1 MNIPNALTLFRFLL
15 VGVFPYLYF
24 HQGLA
29 YNKVWAFA
37 VSSLA
42 GATDVLDGFIARRCN
57 LITKWGKLMD
67 PLADKLMMISVLVC
81 LFLDKVIPLW
91 AALIIALKES
101 LMIFGAAF
109 LYRNRR
115 VVVQANF
122 YGKLATFLF
131 YVAITSLIFELPYA
145 NYILSIAILS
155 TILALLKYASL
166 NFKREKKDVNNF

>member
-37 VSSLA
+37 VFLLA

-67 PLADKLMMISVLVC
+67 PLADKLMMI
-81 LFLDKVIPLW
+81 
-91 AALIIALKES
+91 
-101 LMIFGAAF
+101 
-109 LYRNRR
+109 
-115 VVVQANF
+115 
-122 YGKLATFLF
+122 
-131 YVAITSLIFELPYA
+131 
-145 NYILSIAILS
+145 
-155 TILALLKYASL
+155 
-166 NFKREKKDVNNF
+166 